1 MFDII
6 NENNVSFEEDTILND
21 AFDNFSFNSLNLK
34 FITEFKNIIEY
45 KKRNNFLFL
54 IKKIII

>member
-34 FITEFKNIIEY
+34 FITEFKNIIE
-45 KKRNNFLFL
+45 
-54 IKKIII
+54 